1 MKIEITIKDYQIIRQ
16 ALMKRPAEE
25 VYSLIAQLD
34 AQVVANQNE
43 TENKEIKMAE
53 AK

>member
-34 AQVVANQNE
+34 DQVVADSKGL
-43 TENKEIKMAE
+43 ENKEIKMAE